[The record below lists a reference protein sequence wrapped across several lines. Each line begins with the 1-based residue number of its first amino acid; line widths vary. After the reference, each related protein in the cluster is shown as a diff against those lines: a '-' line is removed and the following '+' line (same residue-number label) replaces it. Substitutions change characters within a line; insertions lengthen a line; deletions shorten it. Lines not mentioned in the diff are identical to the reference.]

1 MNQESAIKFIK
12 NHKDTQRFAILPI
25 DEKTFPQ
32 LKMIR
37 KFGKDNTYQLA
48 IQGLYKL
55 FQLNGFDKAADM
67 SKSPF
72 AYDIECAARNLL
84 DPIYDRV
91 IPKFTED
98 EEITAWN
105 LFVNES
111 EFMKDL
117 RAKIINNAQEPKDKR
132 AEAKWQWNRTLNIY
146 DNNYINI
153 MNVFDANLN
162 AFVRNSIGRDAE
174 YYFGDKWF
182 AKVDGKAYSE
192 NTPTDMVNTLISKFF
207 KEQAVQKKV
216 FNEWQNWMYEHHDY
230 ITGRTNS
237 K

>member
-1 MNQESAIKFIK
+1 MNHASAIKFIK
-12 NHKDTQRFAILPI
+12 DHKDTPRFAILPI

-37 KFGKDNTYQLA
+37 KFGKDNTYELTL
-48 IQGLYKL
+48 QGLYEM

-67 SKSPF
+67 STQPF
-72 AYDIECAARNLL
+72 AHNIEYAARNFL

-91 IPKFTED
+91 IPHFTDD

-111 EFMKDL
+111 EFIKKVCEDL
-117 RAKIINNAQEPKDKR
+117 GLNYN
-132 AEAKWQWNRTLNIY
+132 KWMLDSLTIY
-146 DNNYINI
+146 DNTY
-153 MNVFDANLN
+153 DNLMKKFTCQLDPLFSC
-162 AFVRNSIGRDAE
+162 AMDEFVRQNIGRDSE
-174 YYFGDKWF
+174 YFFGDKWF
-182 AKVDGKAYSE
+182 VCIKDKAYSD
-192 NTPTDMVNTLISKFF
+192 NTPEDMVNTLLTKFF
-207 KEQAVQKKV
+207 KDKAVRDKI
-216 FNEWQNWMYEHHDY
+216 FNAWQNWMYEHHDY